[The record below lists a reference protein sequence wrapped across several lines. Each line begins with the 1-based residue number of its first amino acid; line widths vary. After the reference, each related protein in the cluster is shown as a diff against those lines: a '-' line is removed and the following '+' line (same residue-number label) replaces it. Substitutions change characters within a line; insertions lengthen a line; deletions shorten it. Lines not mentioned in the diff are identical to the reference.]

1 MIHEFEDEQLNVIFS
16 AENSPSPRDLAN
28 KKCQELG
35 MFGKLVNAEV
45 LILIPGTA
53 NGDINDE
60 LIRPHIITFW
70 EELFTLAGASVQV
83 EDL

>member
-1 MIHEFEDEQLNVIFS
+1 
-16 AENSPSPRDLAN
+16 
-28 KKCQELG
+28 